1 MQAVMD
7 HIVLN
12 AEDIEALVH
21 FYTAIVELEPER
33 LAEFRGGKAPFP
45 SVRLNADTVIDLAP
59 KMMWESNQ
67 PRTLGRP
74 NLNHFCLTLEKEDWE
89 KLRDRLTAHKLPWM
103 DLTRVGARMVMGP
116 RTTSMIQKG
125 TRSRRD
131 IMESKTLDV
140 SPQTR
145 KSHGFSFF

>member
-21 FYTAIVELEPER
+21 FYTAVVELEPER

-59 KMMWESNQ
+59 QMMWESNQ

-89 KLRDRLTAHKLPWM
+89 KLRDRLTAHK
-103 DLTRVGARMVMGP
+103 
-116 RTTSMIQKG
+116 I
-125 TRSRRD
+125 
-131 IMESKTLDV
+131 TLDG
-140 SPQTR
+140 PHPR
-145 KSHGFSFF
+145 WGAHGHGTSYYFHDPEGNEVEARYYGD

>member
-21 FYTAIVELEPER
+21 FYTTVVELEPER

-67 PRTLGRP
+67 PQTLGRP

-89 KLRDRLTAHKLPWM
+89 KLRDRLTAHK
-103 DLTRVGARMVMGP
+103 
-116 RTTSMIQKG
+116 I
-125 TRSRRD
+125 
-131 IMESKTLDV
+131 TLDG
-140 SPQTR
+140 PHPR
-145 KSHGFSFF
+145 WGAHGHGTSYYFHDPEGNEVEARYYGD